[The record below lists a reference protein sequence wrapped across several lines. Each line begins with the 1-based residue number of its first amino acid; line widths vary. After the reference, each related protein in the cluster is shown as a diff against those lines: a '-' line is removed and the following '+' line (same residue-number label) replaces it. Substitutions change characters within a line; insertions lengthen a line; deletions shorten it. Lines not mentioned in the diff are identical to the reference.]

1 MKKVFYFMGQ
11 LNDDD
16 LQWILKNGKKERIE
30 KNDVLI
36 EQYEPVDKL
45 FIVLDGKF
53 NIIFNFAK
61 IAELSSGEII
71 GEMSFVDS
79 NPPIASVVAVQKS
92 HVVSIKKDLINK
104 KIKEDTG
111 FASRFF
117 YALSLFLV
125 DRLRTNIQI
134 LGYSNASGTQ
144 HHMHDDSEIDPLI
157 LENLTAAGERF
168 QRILHKFK

>member
-36 EQYEPVDKL
+36 QQYEPIDRL

-53 NIIFNFAK
+53 NIIYNNMK
-61 IAELSSGEII
+61 IAELSSGEIV

-79 NPPIASVVAVQKS
+79 APPVASVVAMQKS
-92 HVVSIKKDLINK
+92 HVVSIRKELINR

-111 FASRFF
+111 FAARFF

-125 DRLRTNIQI
+125 DRLRSNIQL
-134 LGYSNASGTQ
+134 LGYGNTSMQQNQS
-144 HHMHDDSEIDPLI
+144 HDDSEIDPIIMDSLSS
-157 LENLTAAGERF
+157 AGERF
-168 QRILHKFK
+168 QRILRKFK